1 MLALNDD
8 KMMAEVKVH
17 EQELNIQEQFEIIQD
32 YSGQIESL
40 QQQNAKFIQ
49 RIHELEGQLERLSGQ
64 GTQEAFAVTNI
75 KQQMQTDIK
84 VIEKSP
90 ALKAVESR
98 EDEVC
103 G

>member
-64 GTQEAFAVTNI
+64 GT
-75 KQQMQTDIK
+75 
-84 VIEKSP
+84 
-90 ALKAVESR
+90 
-98 EDEVC
+98 
-103 G
+103 